1 MTIMMMIAQS
11 FMTANTMHD
20 TVDYDNNDNL
30 YTNNK
35 SFNYATDILMGMV
48 MITMMGIMMM
58 TTTTTMLTMLM
69 MTPLLVV
76 KKTLP
81 PTILT

>member
-1 MTIMMMIAQS
+1 MMIAQS
-11 FMTANTMHD
+11 FMTANTMQDD
-20 TVDYDNNDNL
+20 TIDYGNNDNS
-30 YTNNK
+30 YTGNK
-35 SFNYATDILMGMV
+35 SFNYATDILMVMV

-58 TTTTTMLTMLM
+58 MTTRTMMMIMLM
-69 MTPLLVV
+69 MIPHLVV